1 MDRATLAAWIDAYEG
16 LWRTPGTDRLGE
28 LFAPD
33 ATYSMGPF
41 EETQRG
47 LPAIAELWERER
59 VGPDEPFRMSY
70 EIVAVE
76 QDTGVSRVEVAYDG
90 PPPRHYKDIWIVRL
104 DEGGRC
110 AHFEEWPFWPEQG
123 TYAPGAVG
131 RAG

>member
-1 MDRATLAAWIDAYEG
+1 MDRATLAAWIDAYER

-41 EETQRG
+41 EPTQRG

-59 VGPDEPFRMSY
+59 VGPDEPFRLSY

-110 AHFEEWPFWPEQG
+110 THFEEWPFWPGQG